1 MTDIDTITKTI
12 NLIFVAGPQASM
24 LGACNIWR
32 EREREIY
39 NIHPMA
45 SQFCPSEIMAM
56 SLVICSQG
64 WA

>member
-1 MTDIDTITKTI
+1 LSIPA
-12 NLIFVAGPQASM
+12 AGSQASV
-24 LGACNIWR
+24 LGACNICSHR
-32 EREREIY
+32 EREREREIEIY

-45 SQFCPSEIMAM
+45 SQFCQSEIMAM

>member
-1 MTDIDTITKTI
+1 MYAHYNRGKET
-12 NLIFVAGPQASM
+12 LSGPQVSVLVHVIFAQRE
-24 LGACNIWR
+24 R

-45 SQFCPSEIMAM
+45 SQFCQSEIMAM